1 MKPFIA
7 LLLFVLTGVFGCGTS
22 QQVFKIVN
30 GSYATHKFFH
40 RDEINHFGVAVAG
53 SYKVLSVPHQNNQ
66 VKLRAVQSVIE
77 IDLENRSGGT
87 LELNTRKFQLIST
100 NFFYE
105 TLQEFIARNKMEL
118 RVKDERVSLPP
129 GKPSQKIV
137 AVFVADFADSVVV
150 FSPDHIGTQ
159 KLGKGEELVLVWN
172 DALTLNGV
180 KMSVPPI
187 RFKPEE

>member
-1 MKPFIA
+1 MKQLIA
-7 LLLFVLTGVFGCGTS
+7 LLLFVLTSVFGCGTS

-30 GSYATHKFFH
+30 GNYATHKFFH
-40 RDEINHFGVAVAG
+40 RDETNHFGVAVSAG
-53 SYKVLSVPHQNNQ
+53 YRILSVPFQSNQ
-66 VKLRAVQSVIE
+66 VKLRAVQSIIE

-118 RVKDERVSLPP
+118 QVKNERVSLPP
-129 GKPSQKIV
+129 GKLSQKIV

-150 FSPDHIGTQ
+150 FSPGHVGTQ
-159 KLGKGEELVLVWN
+159 KLGKDEELVLVWN

-180 KMSVPPI
+180 KMSIPPI